1 MSVDHPNDVSM
12 TIEDDRDDDRISVEP
27 TENTTEAVDVTDV
40 EVEDVSDVTDVT
52 DVTDVK
58 VEDVTDDEPTDD
70 DALIEQLSAQLQ
82 GGPADPANPV
92 DPANPPAP
100 EPEPLPTPDE
110 CVRRHLS
117 KRLQAAMAARTDE
130 EMAPMHAA
138 HSLGE
143 MALATE
149 RLEREMMP
157 LNAQVQMWKK
167 YYPRNG
173 SKQQKAMWEKQFAQP
188 DNDLTE
194 AVKAFKA
201 QRDELCDTVREFVHG
216 LEDAEQAVRR
226 ASAYDRRPFSKGK
239 RSHFWR
245 AVEQD
250 DHVALLRTLDDAETV
265 QRARHAVF
273 RPGDELEERALLC
286 VLAGNRRGVPAGGAS
301 ECLRAV
307 LRTYPECFTAADRT
321 EATAFV
327 RERGLEEARS
337 ACVAALA

>member
-1 MSVDHPNDVSM
+1 MCTLPTMSVDHPNDVSM
-12 TIEDDRDDDRISVEP
+12 TIEDDRDDDRVSVEP
-27 TENTTEAVDVTDV
+27 TENTTEAV
-40 EVEDVSDVTDVT
+40 

-82 GGPADPANPV
+82 GGPANPANPA
-92 DPANPPAP
+92 DPPAP

-117 KRLQAAMAARTDE
+117 KRLQAAMAERTDE

-250 DHVALLRTLDDAETV
+250 DHAALLRTLDDAETV

-307 LRTYPECFTAADRT
+307 LRTYPECFTAADRA